1 MRSAIEHASPPAA
14 PPAGRPDR
22 SGLWKEWRLAVELAR
37 LGLATPALS
46 RLPRGDG
53 GPVLLIPG
61 WKAPEATMGPLRRYL
76 AWLGH
81 DARHWG
87 LGRNRGKPEADTAR
101 MAERVAA
108 LATERGRPVALIG
121 WSLGG
126 AIARET
132 ARLVPGSIAQVIT
145 YGSPVVGGPTHTV
158 GAPSWGREECA
169 RISRGIAA
177 LDADSPLRVP
187 VTAIFSRADEIVSW
201 PACIDRISPRV
212 RHFEVWS
219 THVGLGIDP
228 AVWTVIARRLA
239 ERP

>member
-1 MRSAIEHASPPAA
+1 VP
-14 PPAGRPDR
+14 
-22 SGLWKEWRLAVELAR
+22 ELVR
-37 LGLATPALS
+37 LGLATPALR

-61 WKAPEATMGPLRRYL
+61 WKAPEATMAPLRRYL

-87 LGRNRGKPEADTAR
+87 LGRNRGRPEADTAR
-101 MAERVAA
+101 LMERVAA
-108 LATERGRPVALIG
+108 LAAGGGRPVALVG

-132 ARLVPGSIAQVIT
+132 ARLLPGSVSQVIT
-145 YGSPVVGGPTHTV
+145 YGSPAVGGPSHTV
-158 GAPSWGREECA
+158 GAPRWGLDECA
-169 RISRGIAA
+169 RISRRLAA
-177 LDADSPLRVP
+177 LDAASPVKVP
-187 VTAIFSRADEIVSW
+187 ITAIFSRVDEIVSW
-201 PACIDRISPRV
+201 PACIDRLSPRV

-239 ERP
+239 SSAA